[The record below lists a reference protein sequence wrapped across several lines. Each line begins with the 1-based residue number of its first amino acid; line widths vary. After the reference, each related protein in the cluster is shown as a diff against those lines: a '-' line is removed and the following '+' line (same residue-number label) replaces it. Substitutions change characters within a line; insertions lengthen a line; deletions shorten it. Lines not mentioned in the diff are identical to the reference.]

1 MQKGELLLEGAAIVA
16 TPATYPLWILDGSV
30 RVGGVAFD
38 NLLPIPFD
46 RSGEVAVRRSGA
58 EGTFAASA
66 RRVQLT
72 LVGPR
77 VFVEDFKP

>member
-66 RRVQLT
+66 RRAQLT